1 MENNCWDKKI
11 IKFDDVQDLWH
22 EFTLLTRVHF
32 VFLIKCCFFTNFTF
46 NIELFEIEI
55 FNLFFLNVIFASFS
69 NQSKLTQTDQGN
81 VWDRSWNRVSQKK

>member
-11 IKFDDVQDLWH
+11 IKFDDVHDLWH

-69 NQSKLTQTDQGN
+69 N
-81 VWDRSWNRVSQKK
+81 